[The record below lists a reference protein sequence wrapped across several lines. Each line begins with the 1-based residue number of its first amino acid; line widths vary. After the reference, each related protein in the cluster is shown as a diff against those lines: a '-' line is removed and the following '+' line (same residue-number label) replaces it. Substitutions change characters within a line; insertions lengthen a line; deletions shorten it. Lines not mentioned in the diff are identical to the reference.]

1 MSKRDYIIRYLL
13 IIKKLRSSRVA
24 TFIEI
29 NEFIK
34 QEFEILDSPRDISL
48 RTFQR
53 DLNEIRSIFNID
65 IHCNNFNQY
74 FIEEDELSGFNNR
87 MMEAFD
93 IINSLNIGKQLIP
106 YILLEK
112 RCSLGTEYIF
122 DLLQAIRTSQ
132 MVLMDYQKYSE
143 DTSSERMV
151 EPYALKE
158 FKGRWYLLSK
168 DKKDD
173 FVKTFSLDR
182 IKRVK
187 ILKKKFVFPSDLN
200 PSDYFHNCFGIITS
214 EDEYPVEIV
223 LSFDPLRGKY
233 IKSYPLHESQKII
246 VDNDKELRISLKVY
260 ETLDLK
266 TELLSYGSYLRVIKP
281 QSLVYTMAEEI
292 FAMNQIYN

>member
-1 MSKRDYIIRYLL
+1 MSKKDYIIRYLL

-24 TFIEI
+24 TFPEI
-29 NEFIK
+29 NEFLK
-34 QEFEILDSPRDISL
+34 QEFELLDSPRDISL

-53 DLNEIRSIFNID
+53 DLNEIRTIFNID
-65 IHCNNFNQY
+65 IHCNNYYQY

-106 YILLEK
+106 YVLLEK

-132 MVLMDYQKYSE
+132 VVLMDYQKHSE
-143 DTSSERMV
+143 DISTERMV

-168 DKKDD
+168 DSKDEII
-173 FVKTFSLDR
+173 KTFGLDR
-182 IKRVK
+182 IKKVK

-200 PSDYFHNCFGIITS
+200 PSDYFQNCFGIITS
-214 EDEYPVEIV
+214 DDEEPVEIV

-233 IKSYPLHESQKII
+233 IKSYPLHESQKVI